1 MDQNTTRQLAK
12 EVIKRARHMDKP
24 ADVDTYINQY
34 FARTWDHFDVNKDG
48 KLDTLDMTAFMK
60 YLASD
65 QGVDLD
71 ELMK

>member
-1 MDQNTTRQLAK
+1 
-12 EVIKRARHMDKP
+12 MDKP